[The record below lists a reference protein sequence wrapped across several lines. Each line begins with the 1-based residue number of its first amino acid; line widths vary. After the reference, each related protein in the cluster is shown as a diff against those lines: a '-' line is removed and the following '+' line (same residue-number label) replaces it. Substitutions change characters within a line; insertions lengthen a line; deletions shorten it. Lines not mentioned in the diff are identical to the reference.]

1 MSDENRDIDALL
13 RHNAEQQLEGFDW
26 DRLGA
31 RISSRLGR
39 TTSPAIFHRRAML
52 VRMASAAVVVAAIV
66 LLIVVFYGW
75 LVPDKSPS
83 ILEQIAT
90 GTLHA
95 GALGPALGETDS
107 LIADT
112 SPRTILLAGQ
122 THLICSDPLLRP
134 HSVWDQEPM
143 PASADI
149 RVKEK

>member
-1 MSDENRDIDALL
+1 MSNENRDIDALL

-39 TTSPAIFHRRAML
+39 TTSPAAFQWRALL
-52 VRMASAAVVVAAIV
+52 VRTVSAAVAVVAVA
-66 LLIVVFYGW
+66 LLTVRFFCW
-75 LVPDKSPS
+75 ASPDRSPS
-83 ILEQIAT
+83 ILEQIGA
-90 GTLHA
+90 GKLHA
-95 GALGPALGETDS
+95 GPLGPAMGETDS

-143 PASADI
+143 PASADV

>member
-1 MSDENRDIDALL
+1 MSNENRDIDALL

-39 TTSPAIFHRRAML
+39 TTSPAALRRRVLL
-52 VRMASAAVVVAAIV
+52 VRTASAAVAVAAVV
-66 LLIVVFYGW
+66 LLTVMFYRGPW
-75 LVPDKSPS
+75 PDRSSS
-83 ILEQIAT
+83 ILEQIA
-90 GTLHA
+90 A
-95 GALGPALGETDS
+95 GKLYDGPLGPAMGETDS

-143 PASADI
+143 PASAD
-149 RVKEK
+149 VPAKEK